1 MGVENGTNG
10 TYTTNGTNGL
20 RPTHQHTGLIGLI
33 CLIGLISLN
42 AKSPLIGIENNT
54 RQKWA
59 LKMGLMGLIRPMGQ
73 VGYAQH
79 INTLV
84 SLVLFAPYVL
94 SH

>member
-10 TYTTNGTNGL
+10 TYTTNGTSGL

-33 CLIGLISLN
+33 CPIGLISLN
-42 AKSPLIGIENNT
+42 AKSPLMGIENNT

-59 LKMGLMGLIRPMGQ
+59 LKMGLIRPMGQ
-73 VGYAQH
+73 MGYAQH

-84 SLVLFAPYVL
+84 SLVLFAP
-94 SH
+94 

>member
-33 CLIGLISLN
+33 CPIGLISLN
-42 AKSPLIGIENNT
+42 AKSLLIGIENNT

-73 VGYAQH
+73 MGYAQH

-84 SLVLFAPYVL
+84 SLVLFAP
-94 SH
+94 